1 MAEQKSIIIK
11 RIKKKGG
18 EGGHG
23 GSWKVAYADF
33 VTAMM
38 AFFLL
43 MWLITMV
50 SPEKRAR
57 VASYFKYYAI
67 FEKSG
72 VSVLDGGGREILNSG
87 GEGFNVQEAEG
98 MGRGE
103 KKGILTPSQV
113 KERVLEKI
121 EKKLF
126 ELKGQIVVEEL
137 KDSVRIEIVDSEGAP
152 IFPIGDTNL
161 TANGK
166 KILKEITESIL
177 EMDNKIILEGHTDAL
192 SYKSNR
198 YTNWELSIERA
209 STARR
214 EMESMNL
221 NPDRIT
227 MVTGYAATKPLI
239 KDNPNDPRN
248 RRISIVIL
256 YEDQK
261 QLSGTEFIDSDNKM
275 EQKK

>member
-50 SPEKRAR
+50 SPEKRAK

-72 VSVLDGGGREILNSG
+72 VSMFEGGGKDIISIG
-87 GEGFNVQEAEG
+87 GEGVNIPE
-98 MGRGE
+98 E
-103 KKGILTPSQV
+103 KGNPGKIKQKSPTQV
-113 KERVLEKI
+113 KEEIQEKI
-121 EKKLF
+121 EKKF
-126 ELKGQIVVEEL
+126 GFLKNQVLIEIL
-137 KDSVRIEIVDSEGAP
+137 NNSVRIEVIDSEGTP
-152 IFPIGDTNL
+152 IFPVGDANFTE
-161 TANGK
+161 NGK
-166 KILKEITESIL
+166 QILKEISESISDM
-177 EMDNKIILEGHTDAL
+177 ENKIIIEGHTDAL
-192 SYKSNR
+192 SYNSNK
-198 YTNWELSIERA
+198 YTNWELSTERA
-209 STARR
+209 SSARR
-214 EMESMNL
+214 LMENFGV
-221 NPDRIT
+221 NPDRIS
-227 MVTGYAATKPLI
+227 MVIGYAATNPLI

-248 RRISIVIL
+248 RRVSIVIKYDGIESL
-256 YEDQK
+256 RD
-261 QLSGTEFIDSDNKM
+261 
-275 EQKK
+275 